1 MIIGDYLTAD
11 VFEIEDGSVWVLG
24 FMSLA
29 AAYVEACNTAYLVS
43 GSIWHVKKAMKSVF
57 RACTQ
62 KERVLHVILTGAV

>member
-29 AAYVEACNTAYLVS
+29 VAYVEACNDMYAEL
-43 GSIWHVKKAMKSVF
+43 KELREKE
-57 RACTQ
+57 CTP
-62 KERVLHVILTGAV
+62 LILYQAVYGMLKRP